1 MKALRIGFWA
11 ILFIVLVA
19 VSVTFSTQNNDL
31 MTLNFFSYTTE
42 THPKWQVLLIA
53 FIVGACFATLFFII
67 ELIVLETKNI
77 VLKRINKKLERAL
90 QKYTAT
96 DPTLAK
102 ELSNKEALPA
112 FSNPVDDSDV

>member
-11 ILFIVLVA
+11 LLFIVMVA

-31 MTLNFFSYTTE
+31 MTLNFFSYTSE
-42 THPKWQVLLIA
+42 THPKWQILLIA
-53 FIVGACFATLFFII
+53 FIAGAFFATLFFII

-90 QKYTAT
+90 QSKTRMIR
-96 DPTLAK
+96 
-102 ELSNKEALPA
+102 S
-112 FSNPVDDSDV
+112 